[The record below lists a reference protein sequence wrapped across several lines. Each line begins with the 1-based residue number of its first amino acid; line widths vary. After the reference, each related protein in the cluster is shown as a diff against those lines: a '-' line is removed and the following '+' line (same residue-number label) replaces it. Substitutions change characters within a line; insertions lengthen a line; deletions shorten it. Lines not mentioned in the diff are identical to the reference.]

1 MVAEVSSRG
10 CPRPWWSRLSS
21 STPVWWLLFHHF
33 SLMFSVFPAVL
44 DGFWVA
50 RGLAE
55 CVSRRWPKWD
65 PLPPNWKFILKRAET
80 VKVRRVIER
89 AFWCKPEKG
98 VGSGVCSE
106 GGTLQQLIDQ
116 MMADCRRWC
125 CMKRPWQVVVES
137 NDERVLE
144 RVGRLEVFITSRC
157 GEGVNCVVGYLVD
170 KMEGWNVIYAKLNAL
185 PRSFRIQLDLGGLPH
200 FCWGPEAEFR

>member
-1 MVAEVSSRG
+1 MVVE
-10 CPRPWWSRLSS
+10 
-21 STPVWWLLFHHF
+21 
-33 SLMFSVFPAVL
+33 AVL
-44 DGFWVA
+44 VHSGLVVA
-50 RGLAE
+50 VPPFLFDVQRFSGRFGWFLHAFATGETARQVWSYFQKYLGLGGLIRGIRQV
-55 CVSRRWPKWD
+55 CFDWWGRCPKSM
-65 PLPPNWKFILKRAET
+65 LR
-80 VKVRRVIER
+80 
-89 AFWCKPEKG
+89 

-200 FCWGPEAEFR
+200 FCWGPEAEFSRKNISWHIR